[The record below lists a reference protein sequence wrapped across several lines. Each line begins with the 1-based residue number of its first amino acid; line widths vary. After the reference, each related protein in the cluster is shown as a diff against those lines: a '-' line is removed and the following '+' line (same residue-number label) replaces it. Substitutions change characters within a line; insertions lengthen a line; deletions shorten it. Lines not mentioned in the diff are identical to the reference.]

1 MDEAA
6 EYDTEIVKDNVQSVM
21 LQVTEVLDELQCEQ
35 RSFKMQTHM
44 IDRIK
49 AEISD
54 CRVEMAKAT
63 VLADQ
68 AKHDYGLVLSSVQ
81 SNKQDLLE
89 DEKCLEKLLAS
100 MKQKNEQREIKL
112 NMLHSISIEGENS
125 VAKIQSVLFANSPV
139 QPVVCSHL
147 DVQPTCSYV
156 CTVYIYAYR
165 YLLWS
170 KFF

>member
-6 EYDTEIVKDNVQSVM
+6 VFDTEVVKDNVQTVM
-21 LQVTEVLDELQCEQ
+21 QQVSEVLDELQCEQ

-49 AEISD
+49 EEISD

-68 AKHDYGLVLSSVQ
+68 AKHDYGLVLNSLQ

-89 DEKCLEKLLAS
+89 DEKALEKLMTS
-100 MKQKNEQREIKL
+100 MKLKNEQREIKL
-112 NMLHSISIEGENS
+112 NMLNSISIEGENS
-125 VAKIQSVLFANSPV
+125 VAKIHNSLFANSPV
-139 QPVVCSHL
+139 QPVVRSK
-147 DVQPTCSYV
+147 TI
-156 CTVYIYAYR
+156 YICNIC
-165 YLLWS
+165 
-170 KFF
+170 